1 MHVVGNTE
9 TEDMLVFDTVV
20 DGGFGKLLKLSDG
33 AILDLEQ
40 FEVKVESEPLAS
52 QPSSSTDVPTPNA
65 STPEA
70 QTSPAAAANT
80 RNRKRFSNFP
90 FRKRAGNAER
100 VSGPALQVVDAD
112 APATAAVTT
121 ADGSKPAQVSDSK
134 VKEEGGVK
142 VTIRLEAWDED
153 NHSLSSANSQ
163 ITYLHV
169 VRLGAEPAE
178 GEEDKRSWVVKVV
191 RREATIGQHTFHLH
205 EIYGL
210 SSTTSQAVA
219 TSSPETGHA
228 YPPPASH
235 GMDDQTSECLLCL
248 SSPRE
253 VVLLPCRHLV
263 ACKECAVNM
272 VEFGAGGTLVHADN
286 EPTPTTPTAATE
298 GGAATAGTPA
308 GDQTPTPTTSPP
320 LPLPRRKRKAK
331 GWFCP
336 VCRQRERQRF
346 CIFAICV

>member
-1 MHVVGNTE
+1 LGCE
-9 TEDMLVFDTVV
+9 
-20 DGGFGKLLKLSDG
+20 GC
-33 AILDLEQ
+33 A
-40 FEVKVESEPLAS
+40 
-52 QPSSSTDVPTPNA
+52 
-65 STPEA
+65 
-70 QTSPAAAANT
+70 
-80 RNRKRFSNFP
+80 
-90 FRKRAGNAER
+90 
-100 VSGPALQVVDAD
+100 
-112 APATAAVTT
+112 
-121 ADGSKPAQVSDSK
+121 
-134 VKEEGGVK
+134 EGGYD
-142 VTIRLEAWDED
+142 R
-153 NHSLSSANSQ
+153 S
-163 ITYLHV
+163 TY
-169 VRLGAEPAE
+169 
-178 GEEDKRSWVVKVV
+178 
-191 RREATIGQHTFHLH
+191 FHLH

-336 VCRQRERQRF
+336 VCRQPYTSLLRITATPPEKDTGTDSSSQENLTLPTHPGAAVVAPAANANTTESRGM
-346 CIFAICV
+346 FARPNFLRTISRPNRPPTGDASNMV